1 MLMVTPILKV
11 PHEQWVRGFWLVMV
25 TSVTLLCCMPTY
37 TLTMLALS
45 DFVRVSVVSF
55 Y

>member
-1 MLMVTPILKV
+1 MLMVPPIKV

-45 DFVRVSVVSF
+45 DFVRGSAVSF